1 MAPKIK
7 PGDIVRYHGKMVRVM
22 KCDPG
27 DPDFQFKLSN
37 FGWIHNHS
45 LSNLELV
52 KSAPDTILKD
62 GDEVI
67 IRDIPE
73 DEKNTY
79 GPAWMGL
86 MDSFAISGK
95 IHTVTTIRYSCRY
108 GWVGRIGGYDFQLY
122 HVEPVNNFDIV

>member
-1 MAPKIK
+1 MVPKIK
-7 PGDIVRYHGKMVRVM
+7 PGDIVRYYGKMVRVM

-27 DPDFQFKLSN
+27 DPDLQFKLSN

-45 LSNLELV
+45 LNNLELV

-79 GPAWMGL
+79 GPAWMGR
-86 MDSFAISGK
+86 MDLFVMQGK
-95 IHTVTTIRYSCRY
+95 IHTITNIHCSYRY
-108 GWVGRIGGYDFQLY
+108 GWIGHIDGYNFQLY
-122 HVEPVNNFDIV
+122 HIEPAHSFDII

>member
-1 MAPKIK
+1 MVQKIK

-52 KSAPDTILKD
+52 NSAPDTILKD

-73 DEKNTY
+73 DEK
-79 GPAWMGL
+79 
-86 MDSFAISGK
+86 
-95 IHTVTTIRYSCRY
+95 IHMVLL
-108 GWVGRIGGYDFQLY
+108 GWVLWIRLQYRVKFTLSQTFIIVIDMVGL
-122 HVEPVNNFDIV
+122 DILVRMTFNYIMLNPLTIST

>member
-1 MAPKIK
+1 MVPKIK

-52 KSAPDTILKD
+52 NSTPDTILKD

-86 MDSFAISGK
+86 MDSFAIQGK
-95 IHTVTTIRYSCRY
+95 IHTVTDIHYSDRY
-108 GWVGRIGGYDFQLY
+108 GWIGHIGAYDFQLY